1 MNKREHI
8 PRLAVLAAV
17 CLIMAAV
24 YMGRLLYLQ
33 VSGQDYY
40 SMSQR
45 TVYHTRTET
54 IQAERG
60 EIFDRNG
67 TPLVTNDESRVVRL
81 DYQTMP
87 RDNES
92 INTMLLDLDAV
103 ANRLGEQDK
112 VIPPKDSLIVEA
124 SAAGITFSCP
134 EGFLDTTRGRRYTRL
149 VGELNVEDGAT
160 TEEECRAIMFYY
172 GILSAVRDPETNEV
186 SYYYDYPYPVAASLF
201 LRRLDM
207 TLSEFSALEPY
218 TIAED
223 VSMAFVTGI
232 GELYS
237 RGFEMRTE
245 TTRVYH
251 YPGYLSHI
259 LGWIGRIPSGR
270 ADYFKELGYAND
282 SLVGRDGCEA
292 AFEEYLHGADGLM
305 TITEDSYGTV
315 VRTEITKEPKA
326 GCDLYLTIDI
336 NMQVI
341 TENALAENVLRIREG
356 PHVRPLSGED
366 AYIGAMTVLDPKD
379 NQIIAIASYP
389 TYNLATV
396 QEDYAYLNED
406 EHAPM
411 FNRALLGG
419 YAPGS
424 TFKIGV
430 ATAALMEGTITR
442 DTVIDAQGQ
451 YMYYAD
457 TGYTPR
463 CWLFLLYGEV
473 HGKIKVVEAIQE
485 SCNYFFFD
493 VGRQLTIEKM
503 NEYCGYWGLGQPTG
517 IELPEFTGILAGPA
531 YRNAK
536 GLNPWGPG
544 DTLQA
549 AIGQSDNM
557 FTPLQIGCYIS
568 TILNRGTRWAAHIVK
583 EIRDYKTG
591 EPVFLQTPQIM
602 SQIDIPE
609 DVLDTVKE
617 GMKGVMDLGS
627 AATVFKDYPIPIGGK
642 TGTAQVSPYKSDN
655 GIITAFAPFDNP
667 EILVTTV
674 IEQASGGTEAGY
686 SIRDVLDYY
695 FDVDGVRA
703 AQAAAAAEAAEQ
715 ERIRAEEEAARAQAI
730 RDAEA
735 AWLAENGGGEE
746 ASESEDYT
754 DAGDAG
760 SEAYDAGDYGYEAP
774 DSDDSVPEE
783 ENGGTASG
791 GDVPFDTTPVVGSD
805 SYADDGSQWTIDLP
819 GTTDD
824 TAADTWNQDAS
835 APEPESEQSSGDQAS
850 GTPEEEYVDDGS
862 QWLIDLP

>member
-1 MNKREHI
+1 MNKRDHL
-8 PRLAVLAAV
+8 PRLAVLAVV
-17 CLIMAAV
+17 CLLLAAV

-45 TVYHTRTET
+45 TVYRTRTET
-54 IQAERG
+54 IQAQRG

-67 TPLVTNDESRVVRL
+67 KPLVTNSEFFVVRL
-81 DYQTMP
+81 DAQTMP
-87 RDNES
+87 RDNDS
-92 INTMLLDLDAV
+92 INQMLLDLERV
-103 ANRLGEQDK
+103 AARSGEEDK
-112 VIPPKDSLIVEA
+112 VVAPGESLIVET
-124 SAAGITFSCP
+124 SSAGITFAYP
-134 EGFLDTTRGRRYTRL
+134 DGFFDTVRGRRYSRL
-149 VGELNVEDGAT
+149 VAELNVGEDAGI
-160 TEEECRAIMFYY
+160 EEEARAIMFYY
-172 GILSAVRDPETNEV
+172 GILTAERDPETNEAD
-186 SYYYDYPYPVAASLF
+186 YFYLYPYGVAKDLF

-207 TLSEFSALEPY
+207 TLSEFSVLEPY
-218 TIAED
+218 TVAKD
-223 VSMAFVTGI
+223 VSLAFISGV

-237 RGFEMRTE
+237 RGFEIRTE
-245 TTRVYH
+245 TSRVYH

-259 LGWIGRIPSGR
+259 LGWIGRIPANR
-270 ADYFKELGYAND
+270 AEYFKQLGYPND
-282 SLVGRDGCEA
+282 ALVGRDGCEA
-292 AFEEYLHGADGLM
+292 AFEEYLHGTDGLM
-305 TITEDSYGTV
+305 TVTEDSYGTV
-315 VRTEITKEPKA
+315 VKTEVTKEPEA

-336 NMQVI
+336 DMQVI

-356 PHVRPLSGED
+356 TVHTRALSGED
-366 AYIGAMTVLDPKD
+366 AYIGAMTVLDPAD
-379 NQIIAIASYP
+379 NRIIAIASYP

-396 QEDYAYLNED
+396 QEDYALLNAD

-430 ATAALMEGTITR
+430 ATGALMEGTITK

-503 NEYCGYWGLGQPTG
+503 NEYCRHWGLGQPTG
-517 IELPEFTGILAGPA
+517 IELPENTGILAGPD
-531 YRNAK
+531 YRNEN
-536 GLNPWGPG
+536 GLDTWGPG

-568 TILNRGTRWAAHIVK
+568 TVLNRGTRWAAHIVK
-583 EIRDYKTG
+583 EIRDYRTG
-591 EPVFLQTPQIM
+591 EAVFTQTPEILD
-602 SQIDIPE
+602 QIDVPADI
-609 DVLDTVKE
+609 LTTVKE

-627 AATVFKDYPIPIGGK
+627 AASVFKDYPIPIGGK

-655 GIITAFAPFDNP
+655 GIITAFAPFDDP

-703 AQAAAAAEAAEQ
+703 AKAAQEAEAAAEL
-715 ERIRAEEEAARAQAI
+715 ERIRQEEEAAARA
-730 RDAEA
+730 REEAEA
-735 AWLAENGGGEE
+735 AWNAANDSDSGDSGEE
-746 ASESEDYT
+746 DDSSSAYESDP
-754 DAGDAG
+754 G
-760 SEAYDAGDYGYEAP
+760 SDSGYEDEA
-774 DSDDSVPEE
+774 DL
-783 ENGGTASG
+783 
-791 GDVPFDTTPVVGSD
+791 PFDTTPIGGWNG
-805 SYADDGSQWTIDLP
+805 DDGSQWTIDGLP
-819 GTTDD
+819 
-824 TAADTWNQDAS
+824 
-835 APEPESEQSSGDQAS
+835 ESSGDSDSS
-850 GTPEEEYVDDGS
+850 GGSGDSGNDDGAGGSYEDDGS
-862 QWLIDLP
+862 QWIIDLP

>member
-1 MNKREHI
+1 MNNHDHF
-8 PRLAVLAAV
+8 PRLLTLAVI
-17 CLIMAAV
+17 CLLMASV
-24 YMGRLLYLQ
+24 YTGRLLYLQ

-45 TVYHTRTET
+45 TVYRTRTET
-54 IQAERG
+54 IQAQRG
-60 EIFDRNG
+60 EIFDTNG
-67 TPLVTNDESRVVRL
+67 TPLVTNRETRVIRL

-92 INTMLLDLDAV
+92 INTMLLDLDRV
-103 ANRLGEQDK
+103 AARTGEQDK
-112 VIPPKDSLIVEA
+112 LVPPKESILVET
-124 SAAGITFSCP
+124 SADGISFRYS
-134 EGFLDTTRGRRYTRL
+134 EGFEDTTAGRRYRRL
-149 VGELNVEDGAT
+149 VSELNVEDEASAD
-160 TEEECRAIMFYY
+160 EECRAIMFHY
-172 GILSAVRDPETNEV
+172 GILALERDPDTGEAD
-186 SYYYDYPYPVAASLF
+186 YYYSYPYSVAASLF

-223 VSMAFVTGI
+223 VSLAFVTGI
-232 GELYS
+232 GELYA
-237 RGFEMRTE
+237 RGFEYRVE
-245 TTRVYH
+245 TARVYH

-259 LGWIGRIPSGR
+259 LGWIGRIPASR
-270 ADYFKELGYAND
+270 AEYFESLGYAHD

-315 VRTEITKEPKA
+315 VKTEVTKEPEA

-356 PHVRPLSGED
+356 TPHFRALSGED

-379 NQIIAIASYP
+379 NTVIAIASYP
-389 TYNLATV
+389 TYNLATI
-396 QEDYAYLNED
+396 QEDYAFLNAD

-463 CWLFLLYGEV
+463 CWLYLLYGEV

-503 NEYCGYWGLGQPTG
+503 NEYCRYWGLGQPTG
-517 IELPEFTGILAGPA
+517 IELPENTGILAGPA
-531 YRNAK
+531 YRNEN
-536 GLNPWGPG
+536 GLTAWGPG

-591 EPVFLQTPQIM
+591 EPVFLQTPKIM
-602 SQIDIPE
+602 SQISVPE
-609 DVLDTVKE
+609 DILETVKE

-627 AATVFKDYPIPIGGK
+627 AASVFKDYPIPVGGK

-655 GIITAFAPFDNP
+655 GIITAFAPFDDP

-703 AQAAAAAEAAEQ
+703 AAAQAAAEAE
-715 ERIRAEEEAARAQAI
+715 ERERQRAAEEAAREQA
-730 RDAEA
+730 RREAEE
-735 AWLAENGGGEE
+735 AWNAENGVSSEEPGEE
-746 ASESEDYT
+746 PAYQEETEASG
-754 DAGDAG
+754 AW
-760 SEAYDAGDYGYEAP
+760 
-774 DSDDSVPEE
+774 EE
-783 ENGGTASG
+783 EWSG
-791 GDVPFDTTPVVGSD
+791 EPLPFDTTPVDGGSL
-805 SYADDGSQWTIDLP
+805 SDDGSQWTIDIPGEPDTGSQTEPPYDP
-819 GTTDD
+819 GTD
-824 TAADTWNQDAS
+824 
-835 APEPESEQSSGDQAS
+835 SGAGED
-850 GTPEEEYVDDGS
+850 GYVDDGS
-862 QWLIDLP
+862 QWIIDLP